1 MLTKCQTLCRI
12 GPNGKPLKGEKEL
25 STQQKQI
32 VDENKK
38 EIRRE
43 INKVGKENKR
53 IEENE

>member
-1 MLTKCQTLCRI
+1 MNDICSINQKWVRE
-12 GPNGKPLKGEKEL
+12 PSPDPL
-25 STQQKQI
+25 
-32 VDENKK
+32 K

>member
-1 MLTKCQTLCRI
+1 MRLELAPTEK
-12 GPNGKPLKGEKEL
+12 LKGEKEL